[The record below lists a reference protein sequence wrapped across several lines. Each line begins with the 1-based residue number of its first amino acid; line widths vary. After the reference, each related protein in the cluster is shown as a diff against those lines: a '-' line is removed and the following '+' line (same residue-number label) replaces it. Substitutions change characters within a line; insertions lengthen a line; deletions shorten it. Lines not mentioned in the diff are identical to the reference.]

1 MNTSSRTIKERVLLR
16 TKLSKKEVFL
26 RGDFDNI
33 AGYDQVGR
41 ALKQL
46 VRSGLMVK
54 IGQGLYTKARPSA
67 VTGEPTIAVRGGF
80 KRAVQVALQ
89 RLNVKYAMGPAVN
102 DYNAGSTT
110 QIPANLTLQITR
122 GFTRKI
128 QFKKVKVN
136 FITVAA
142 GALVDY

>member
-1 MNTSSRTIKERVLLR
+1 MNTSPRTIKERVLLR

-26 RGDFDNI
+26 RGDFDSI

-54 IGQGLYTKARPSA
+54 IGQGLYTKARLSA

-80 KRAVQVALQ
+80 KRAVQIALQ
-89 RLNVKYAMGPAVN
+89 RLNVKYAIGSAEN
-102 DYNAGSTT
+102 DYNSGKTT
-110 QIPANLTLQITR
+110 QIPANLTLQVAR

-128 QFKKVKVN
+128 EFNKLKVN
-136 FITVAA
+136 FMTVAA
-142 GALVDY
+142 GALVGY